1 MQLKDGEGRGC
12 FWRRK
17 KLLGAW
23 DLVLLSIG
31 LLAWKMSRLGMDRN
45 KHSVDLP
52 CKFTAPCIQNQ
63 KASQGLSGL

>member
-23 DLVLLSIG
+23 DLVLVSIG
-31 LLAWKMSRLGMDRN
+31 LLADGQIRN
-45 KHSVDLP
+45 
-52 CKFTAPCIQNQ
+52 
-63 KASQGLSGL
+63 G